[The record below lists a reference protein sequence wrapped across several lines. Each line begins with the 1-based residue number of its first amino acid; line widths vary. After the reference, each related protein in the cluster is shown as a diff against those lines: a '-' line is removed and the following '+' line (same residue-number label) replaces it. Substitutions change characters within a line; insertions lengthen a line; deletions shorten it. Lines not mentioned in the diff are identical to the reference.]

1 MNLLSFL
8 SRVFAPLCDGVNA
21 QIKTHHTFAL
31 KDNNNNTKSFTR
43 REQQRKSILL
53 RLRTRIM
60 RERSESRERNDD
72 WNRDEKNN
80 NNDDDHHRR
89 VEKIPIWTRRRP
101 TGFDVMPEG
110 KHLFYSLS
118 VLTTTHEYLSSFI
131 ESSQKARTTR
141 TTTRTNQT

>member
-8 SRVFAPLCDGVNA
+8 SRVLSPLYDGALNT

-31 KDNNNNTKSFTR
+31 KDNNTKSFKR
-43 REQQRKSILL
+43 GNNNASILL
-53 RLRTRIM
+53 LLLTLIM

-110 KHLFYSLS
+110 KYLFYSLS

>member
-8 SRVFAPLCDGVNA
+8 SRVFAPLCDGALNT

-31 KDNNNNTKSFTR
+31 KDNNNTKSFTR
-43 REQQRKSILL
+43 GNNNASILL
-53 RLRTRIM
+53 LLRTRIM

>member
-1 MNLLSFL
+1 
-8 SRVFAPLCDGVNA
+8 
-21 QIKTHHTFAL
+21 
-31 KDNNNNTKSFTR
+31 
-43 REQQRKSILL
+43 
-53 RLRTRIM
+53 M